1 MSEPL
6 LNDDGLDE
14 VLEVESTPRKFP
26 LASSSS
32 LMYHPS
38 IQPVIKKGL
47 PVAIALAMILLI
59 ASNISI
65 GTSVDLVV
73 TGADGQHVTSANIY
87 AFSLGSTLT
96 EMYQAGVYFL
106 MLLILLCSGVWP
118 YVKLLALL
126 CCWMA
131 STRRLPPV
139 KREKILYL
147 LDSLGKF
154 SLIDAYV
161 LVLMMVAFTYELDI
175 GNVGAINVY
184 TTPVS
189 AFLFILTYTFDE
201 KYEHTCYHDYQT
213 FGFYAF
219 LFATIMSLVI
229 GHFMLFMHRKTLIPT
244 IPIYSGRHE
253 SLSKHI
259 FEDKHGRG
267 LVKLTRRFRRIIVLT
282 MLITFIMICVGV
294 NMKSFHF
301 TFDGLAGVALGQ
313 SRVREF
319 SLISIGEI
327 NQ

>member
-1 MSEPL
+1 MYHTILCGFLSFNILINSIFVHSMSEPL

-47 PVAIALAMILLI
+47 PVAIALAVILLI

-73 TGADGQHVTSANIY
+73 TGADGQQVTSANIY
-87 AFSLGSTLT
+87 AFSLGSTLA

-118 YVKLLALL
+118 YVKLLTLL

-139 KREKILYL
+139 KREQILYL

-189 AFLFILTYTFDE
+189 AFIICLWLHDE
-201 KYEHTCYHDYQT
+201 KYEPTCHHDFIRRSASTLSSLPPLCPSSLDISCYLCIERQSFQLYQFIPDAT
-213 FGFYAF
+213 NRF
-219 LFATIMSLVI
+219 LSIYL
-229 GHFMLFMHRKTLIPT
+229 KT
-244 IPIYSGRHE
+244 SME
-253 SLSKHI
+253 
-259 FEDKHGRG
+259 EDWS
-267 LVKLTRRFRRIIVLT
+267 
-282 MLITFIMICVGV
+282 
-294 NMKSFHF
+294 N
-301 TFDGLAGVALGQ
+301 
-313 SRVREF
+313 
-319 SLISIGEI
+319 
-327 NQ
+327 

>member
-73 TGADGQHVTSANIY
+73 TGADGQQVTSANIY

-175 GNVGAINVY
+175 GSVGAINVY

-189 AFLFILTYTFDE
+189 ASLFILTL
-201 KYEHTCYHDYQT
+201 H
-213 FGFYAF
+213 
-219 LFATIMSLVI
+219 LMRNMNILVI
-229 GHFMLFMHRKTLIPT
+229 MIIRRSASMLSSLPPLCPSSLAISCYLCIERHSFQRFQFTLDAMNRFLS
-244 IPIYSGRHE
+244 IY
-253 SLSKHI
+253 LK
-259 FEDKHGRG
+259 
-267 LVKLTRRFRRIIVLT
+267 
-282 MLITFIMICVGV
+282 
-294 NMKSFHF
+294 
-301 TFDGLAGVALGQ
+301 
-313 SRVREF
+313 
-319 SLISIGEI
+319 ISMEGDWS
-327 NQ
+327 N